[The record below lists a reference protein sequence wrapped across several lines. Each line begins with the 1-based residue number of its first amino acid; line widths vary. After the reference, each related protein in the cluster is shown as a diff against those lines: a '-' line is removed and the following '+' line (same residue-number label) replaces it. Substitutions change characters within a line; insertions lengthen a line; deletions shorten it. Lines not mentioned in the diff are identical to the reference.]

1 MKLVRLVFKQSDW
14 SELSEEE
21 RIYALQLAHVHN
33 DLRHVRQL
41 VGTANNGVHT
51 NNGVEQEIG
60 LHQLL
65 FAVRTYY
72 GVLNEAWDVIS
83 GGWRSSGRADKFTK
97 GLTPAA
103 KTAHSWL
110 SKYFNGSNPLARII
124 RRDFAFH
131 YKLEPIKEHIDMLAS
146 QAEHS
151 MITGAKRGNIF
162 FLFAEPV
169 RNAALIAAAGGAQT
183 TEGAQ
188 RLYRDFLRVWD
199 HIDEFCTEML
209 IQIIS
214 QCGVY
219 EESFE
224 STNVTDPTTTRPV
237 IFVDERAMEEYLR
250 RRGLSAEERE

>member
-14 SELSEEE
+14 SKLPESE

-33 DLRHVRQL
+33 DLRYVRQL
-41 VGTANNGVHT
+41 VGAANNGVHSI
-51 NNGVEQEIG
+51 NGIEQQIA

-65 FAVRTYY
+65 FAIRTYY

-83 GGWRSSGRADKFTK
+83 GGWRSSGLAGRFAKA
-97 GLTPAA
+97 LTPAA
-103 KTAHSWL
+103 KTAHKWL
-110 SKYFNGSNPLARII
+110 SKYFNRPNALARAV

-131 YKLEPIKEHIDMLAS
+131 SKRGPIREHLDMLGS

-151 MITGAKRGNIF
+151 IVTGAKRGNIF

-183 TEGAQ
+183 TQGPQ

-199 HIDEFCTEML
+199 HIDEFCTEMS

-214 QCGVY
+214 QCGVD
-219 EESFE
+219 EEPFE
-224 STNVTDPTTTRPV
+224 STDVTDPTTTRPM
-237 IFVDERAMEEYLR
+237 IFVRLR
-250 RRGLSAEERE
+250 STSVGVAYPLRKGNEV